1 MVNRRGM
8 RLHAEISPGELFDK
22 ISILEIK
29 KARIQDEEKLCNIEM
44 ELGLLKGVWSENVP
58 SSPKLSTL
66 YDEIKIV
73 NERLW
78 DIEDDIRRCERNN
91 DFSEEFIR
99 LARSVYLTNDR
110 RSSIKRAINELLGA
124 RIMEEKSYEPY

>member
-1 MVNRRGM
+1 LIKRRGM
-8 RLHAEISPGELFDK
+8 KVYAEISPGELFDK
-22 ISILEIK
+22 ITILEIK
-29 KARIQDEEKLCNIEM
+29 KSRIRDEEKLRNIGV
-44 ELGLLKGVWSENVP
+44 ELDLLKGVWSENIP

-66 YDEIKIV
+66 YNEIRAV

-78 DIEDDIRRCERNN
+78 DIEDDIRRCERNK
-91 DFSEEFIR
+91 DFGEEFIG

-110 RSSIKRAINELLGA
+110 RSTIKRSINELLGA

>member
-1 MVNRRGM
+1 MKIN
-8 RLHAEISPGELFDK
+8 AEISPGELFDK
-22 ISILEIK
+22 IAILEIK
-29 KARIQDEEKLCNIEM
+29 KVRIGDKEKLRHVEV
-44 ELGLLKGVWSENVP
+44 ELGLLEGVRAENIP

-66 YDEIKIV
+66 YNEIKSV

-91 DFSEEFIR
+91 DFGEDFIG
-99 LARSVYLTNDR
+99 LARSVYLNNDL
-110 RSSIKRAINELLGA
+110 RSSIKRSINELLGS